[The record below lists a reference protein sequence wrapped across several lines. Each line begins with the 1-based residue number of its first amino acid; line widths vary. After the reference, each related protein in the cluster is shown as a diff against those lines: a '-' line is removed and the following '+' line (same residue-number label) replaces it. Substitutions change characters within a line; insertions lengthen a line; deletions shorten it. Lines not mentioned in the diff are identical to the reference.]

1 MEKEEELTN
10 TELTILEIISD
21 HRTIHRIM
29 IMGQM
34 QEINKIT
41 GQDFDKAL
49 FRRSLLR
56 LEKIDYIKR
65 LLTDDNTFKITE
77 KGKEIL

>member
-1 MEKEEELTN
+1 MEKKEELTN

-21 HRTIHRIM
+21 NRTIHRIM